1 LEEACRKHK
10 LVLPVFLWTIEER
23 QNKWGVSGAIEVILK
38 DALMNLDTSLKSFGL
53 SLICC
58 NCNQLDHGTSNL
70 IEFIQTTKA
79 KAVFWNRECTPEGKV
94 RESYRK
100 DALRKGVDVVESLS
114 SLLYNPYAIDLT
126 SDFNKG
132 HFGKLMPFLNS
143 CKKQFREPHRPTPY
157 HETFRLLE
165 ATRFP
170 DLVGD
175 THSVDKLDLAVITGT
190 QKWDGPIRQRFH
202 MNEQAV
208 HDAMDAFVRS
218 GLKKYERERSRAD
231 LMGTTSELSPHLR
244 IGTLSPNH
252 LYWRI
257 EDSGLSNDML
267 KTFSRRL
274 FWRDLAYYQLSC
286 FPKMRDRCI
295 RSHYEEMEWVSRK
308 KEEDRFNAWKRGRT
322 GFPIVDAAMREL
334 YATGWMTQSI
344 RMVAASF
351 LVEYLRVNWTKGCGW
366 FHYTLADS
374 DSAINAMMWQNAG
387 KSGIDQV
394 GLSMNATCTRYYE
407 LILLS
412 HNDSITF
419 GCTVEFC
426 IISNDRIT
434 GSKR

>member
-1 LEEACRKHK
+1 M
-10 LVLPVFLWTIEER
+10 
-23 QNKWGVSGAIEVILK
+23 LK
-38 DALMNLDTSLKSFGL
+38 DALINLDTSLKSFGL
-53 SLICC
+53 SLVCC
-58 NCNQLDHGTSNL
+58 NCNQSDHGSSKL
-70 IEFIQTTKA
+70 IELIQRTNA
-79 KAVFWNRECTPEGKV
+79 KAVFWNRECTPEGKA
-94 RESYRK
+94 RELYRK
-100 DALRKGVDVVESLS
+100 DILRKEGIEVFESQS
-114 SLLYNPYAIDLT
+114 SLLYDPYAIDLT
-126 SDFNKG
+126 SGFNKG
-132 HFGKLMPFLNS
+132 HFGTLMPFLNY
-143 CKKQFREPHRPTPY
+143 CKKQFGEPHRPTPY

-170 DLVGD
+170 DLMGA

-190 QKWDGPIRQRFH
+190 QKWDEPIRQRFRI
-202 MNEQAV
+202 NEQAA
-208 HDAMDAFVRS
+208 HDAMDTFVRS

-231 LMGTTSELSPHLR
+231 MMGATSELSPHLR

-286 FPKMRDRCI
+286 FPNMRDHCI
-295 RSHYEEMEWVSRK
+295 RSHYEEMEWVSGA
-308 KEEDRFNAWKRGRT
+308 EEERRFNAWKWGRT

-351 LVEYLRVNWTKGCGW
+351 LVEYLRVNWTRGCSW

-374 DSAINAMMWQNAG
+374 DSAINSMMWQNGG

-394 GLSMNATCTRYYE
+394 SLTCERMWLYE
-407 LILLS
+407 SCLLS
-412 HNDSITF
+412 RKYS
-419 GCTVEFC
+419 
-426 IISNDRIT
+426 
-434 GSKR
+434 